1 MNTTNSKM
9 EVFEDMTILSLEQ
22 ATTLPYLTYRLAQ
35 DGMNVIRVEHPIY
48 GDPNRMVG
56 ENYLKEERMNAY
68 YLCINAGKKAI
79 TLNLAEEKGKDILKE
94 MITKLNVDI
103 FATNQLPRN
112 YDKLGVNY
120 ETLKRIKSD
129 IIWLGITGF
138 GPDINEAAYEP
149 ILEARSGLMEL
160 TGEPEGDPQSLGI
173 PLADMG
179 TSEHAYGLL
188 MKALLK
194 REKTGEGSRIDISM
208 LESATSWLTVPI
220 TLTAT
225 FEQKITRHG
234 NTHQF
239 FAPVSVFKTKNGY
252 VYIAVGND
260 RQWKA
265 MVDLPLFQSLDK
277 LEYEKNEGRINDVV
291 SLNQSISEILSTVT
305 SEELIK
311 LFNQIGLPISKIH
324 GISEVLDD
332 YLIKKTL
339 LKSRDSKSGLE
350 LTLAPPPFVTPFLE
364 DAKNTLSF
372 PPRFGEHN
380 MEIYCNMLGYPE
392 SDLAKFKEEGIV

>member
-1 MNTTNSKM
+1 M
-9 EVFEDMTILSLEQ
+9 EIFKDMTILSLEQ
-22 ATTLPYLTYRLAQ
+22 ATTLPYLTYKLAQ

-48 GDPNRMVG
+48 GDPNRMIG

-79 TLNLAEEKGKDILKE
+79 TLNLAEEKGKGLLKE
-94 MITKLNVDI
+94 LITKLKVNI

-112 YDKLGVNY
+112 YEKLGVDY
-120 ETLKRIKSD
+120 ETLKGIKAD
-129 IIWLGITGF
+129 IIWLGMTGF
-138 GPDINEAAYEP
+138 GPDSNEAAYEP
-149 ILEARSGLMEL
+149 ILEARSGLMDL
-160 TGEPEGDPQSLGI
+160 TGEADGNPQSLGI

-194 REKTGEGSRIDISM
+194 REKTGQGSRIDISM

-225 FEQKITRHG
+225 FNQKITRHG
-234 NTHQF
+234 NTHEF

-252 VYIAVGND
+252 VYMAVGND

-265 MVDLPLFQSLDK
+265 MVNCAIFQSLDK
-277 LEYEKNEGRINDVV
+277 PEYEKNAGRIQDVV
-291 SLNQSISEILSTVT
+291 NLNQSISEIVSTVT
-305 SEELIK
+305 SEEIIE
-311 LFNQIGLPISKIH
+311 LFNQIGLPISTIH
-324 GISEVLDD
+324 GISEVLEDP
-332 YLIKKTL
+332 LIKRRL
-339 LKSRDSKSGLE
+339 LKSKDSQSGFE
-350 LTLAPPPFVTPFLE
+350 LSLAPPPFVTEFMQ
-364 DAKNTLSF
+364 DSDNSLSF

-380 MEIYCNMLGYPE
+380 SEIYSTVLGYPD
-392 SDLAKFKEEGIV
+392 SDLATFKEKGII

>member
-1 MNTTNSKM
+1 M
-9 EVFEDMTILSLEQ
+9 ELFKDMTILSLEQ

-35 DGMNVIRVEHPIY
+35 DGMNVIRIEHPIY

-56 ENYLKEERMNAY
+56 ENYLKEERMNTY

-79 TLNLAEEKGKDILKE
+79 TLNLAEEKGNDILRE
-94 MITKLNVDI
+94 LFVKLNVDI

-112 YDKLGVNY
+112 YTKLGIDY
-120 ETLKRIKSD
+120 EALRGIKSD

-149 ILEARSGLMEL
+149 ILEARSGLMEV
-160 TGEPEGDPQSLGI
+160 TGEAEGDPQHLGI

-179 TSEHAYGLL
+179 TGEHAYGLL

-225 FEQKITRHG
+225 FDKKITRHG
-234 NTHQF
+234 NTHLF

-252 VYIAVGND
+252 VYVAVGND

-265 MVDLPLFQSLDK
+265 MVTLPLFESLDK
-277 LEYEKNEGRINDVV
+277 REYEKNEGRINDVV
-291 SLNQSISEILSTVT
+291 NLNQSISKIFSDVT

-311 LFNQIGLPISKIH
+311 IFNEIGLPIGKINS
-324 GISEVLDD
+324 IPEVLEDS
-332 YLIKKTL
+332 LIKRGL

-350 LTLAPPPFVTPFLE
+350 LTLAPAPYVTPFLE

-380 MEIYCNMLGYPE
+380 SEIYCNMLGYSQ
-392 SDLAKFKEEGIV
+392 SDLVKFKEEGVI

>member
-1 MNTTNSKM
+1 M
-9 EVFEDMTILSLEQ
+9 EIFKDMTILSLEQ

-56 ENYLKEERMNAY
+56 ENYLKEERMNTY

-79 TLNLAEEKGKDILKE
+79 TLNLAEEKGKEILRDL
-94 MITKLNVDI
+94 ITKLNVDI
-103 FATNQLPRN
+103 FATNQLSRN
-112 YDKLGVNY
+112 YAKLGVDY
-120 ETLKRIKSD
+120 EKLKGIKSD

-149 ILEARSGLMEL
+149 ILEARSGLMDI
-160 TGEPEGDPQSLGI
+160 TGEPEGEPQALGI

-179 TSEHAYGLL
+179 TSEHGYGLL

-225 FEQKITRHG
+225 FEKKITRHG

-239 FAPVSVFKTKNGY
+239 FSPVSVFKTKNGY

-265 MVDLPLFQSLDK
+265 MVSLPLFESLDK
-277 LEYEKNEGRINDVV
+277 PIYEKNEGRINDV
-291 SLNQSISEILSTVT
+291 SNLNRSISEIFSAIT
-305 SEELIK
+305 SEELIEQ
-311 LFNQIGLPISKIH
+311 FNQIGLPISKINS
-324 GISEVLDD
+324 ISEVLEDS
-332 YLIKKTL
+332 LIKRGL
-339 LKSRDSKSGLE
+339 LKSKDPKSGLE
-350 LTLAPPPFVTPFLE
+350 VTLAPPPFVTPFLK
-364 DAKNTLSF
+364 DFNNSLSF

-380 MEIYCNMLGYPE
+380 RELYCNMLGYSE
-392 SDLAKFKEEGIV
+392 SDLSMFNEKGII

>member
-1 MNTTNSKM
+1 M
-9 EVFEDMTILSLEQ
+9 EIFKDMTILSLEQ

-48 GDPNRMVG
+48 GDPNRMIG

-94 MITKLNVDI
+94 LVTKLKVDI

-112 YDKLGVNY
+112 YAKLGVDY
-120 ETLKRIKSD
+120 EKLKGIKSD

-149 ILEARSGLMEL
+149 ILEARSGLMDL
-160 TGEPEGDPQSLGI
+160 TGKPEGDPQSLGI

-188 MKALLK
+188 MKALLR
-194 REKTGEGSRIDISM
+194 REKTGQGSRIDISM

-225 FEQKITRHG
+225 FNQNITRHG

-265 MVDLPLFQSLDK
+265 MVNLPLFKSLDK
-277 LEYEKNEGRINDVV
+277 PEYEKNEGKINDVV
-291 SLNQSISEILSTVT
+291 NLNQSISEILSTVT
-305 SEELIK
+305 SEELID

-324 GISEVLDD
+324 GIPDVLEDP
-332 YLIKKTL
+332 LIKRRL
-339 LKSRDSKSGLE
+339 LKSRDSKSGLK
-350 LTLAPPPFVTPFLE
+350 LTLAPPPFVTPFLK
-364 DAKNTLSF
+364 DSDNTLSF

-380 MEIYCNMLGYPE
+380 SEIYSTMLGYPE
-392 SDLAKFKEEGIV
+392 SDLATFKEKGVI

>member
-1 MNTTNSKM
+1 M
-9 EVFEDMTILSLEQ
+9 EIFKDMTILSLEQ

-35 DGMNVIRVEHPIY
+35 DGMNVIRVEHPVY
-48 GDPNRMVG
+48 GDPNRMIG
-56 ENYLKEERMNAY
+56 ENYLKEERMYSY

-79 TLNLAEEKGKDILKE
+79 TLNLAEDKGGDILKE
-94 MITKLNVDI
+94 LILKLKVDI

-112 YDKLGVNY
+112 YTKLGVDY
-120 ETLKRIKSD
+120 DTLKEIKSD

-138 GPDINEAAYEP
+138 GPDSNEPAYEP
-149 ILEARSGLMEL
+149 ILQARSGLMDL
-160 TGEPEGDPQSLGI
+160 TGEPDDDPQQLGV

-194 REKTGEGSRIDISM
+194 RERTGQGSRIDISM
-208 LESATSWLTVPI
+208 FESATSWLTVPI
-220 TLTAT
+220 TITAT
-225 FEQKITRHG
+225 FGKKVTRSG
-234 NTHQF
+234 NTHKF

-265 MVDLPLFQSLDK
+265 MVNLPPFQSLDRE
-277 LEYEKNEGRINDVV
+277 EYEKNLGRINDVAN
-291 SLNQSISEILSTVT
+291 LNQSIGKIFAALT

-311 LFNQIGLPISKIH
+311 RFNEIGLPISKINAVP
-324 GISEVLDD
+324 EVLEDP
-332 YLIKKTL
+332 LIQGEL
-339 LKSRDSKSGLE
+339 LKSRDAQSGIE
-350 LTLAPPPFVTPFLE
+350 LTLAPPPFVTPFL
-364 DAKNTLSF
+364 KHSNNTLSF

-380 MEIYCNMLGYPE
+380 SEIYCTVLDYSE
-392 SDLAKFKEEGIV
+392 SDLIDFKEKGII

>member
-1 MNTTNSKM
+1 M
-9 EVFEDMTILSLEQ
+9 EIFKDMTVLSLEQ

-35 DGMNVIRVEHPIY
+35 DGMNVIRIEHPIY

-56 ENYLKEERMNAY
+56 ENYLKEERMNGY

-94 MITKLNVDI
+94 LIITLKVDI

-112 YDKLGVNY
+112 YAKLGVDY
-120 ETLKRIKSD
+120 LKLKGIKSD

-138 GPDINEAAYEP
+138 GPDSNEPAYEP
-149 ILEARSGLMEL
+149 ILEARSGLMDL
-160 TGEPEGDPQSLGI
+160 TGEPDGDPQYIGI

-179 TSEHAYGLL
+179 TSEHAFGLL

-194 REKTGEGSRIDISM
+194 REMIGEGSKIDISM
-208 LESATSWLTVPI
+208 LESSASWLTVPI

-225 FEQKITRHG
+225 FDEKITRTG

-239 FAPVSVFKTKNGY
+239 FAPVSAFKTKNGY
-252 VYIAVGND
+252 VYMAVGND

-265 MVDLPLFQSLDK
+265 IVKLPLFQSLDK
-277 LEYEKNEGRINDVV
+277 PEYEKNEGRINDARN
-291 SLNQSISEILSTVT
+291 LNKSINKISSTIT

-311 LFNQIGLPISKIH
+311 VFNQIGVPISRIK
-324 GISEVLDD
+324 GVPEVLKDP
-332 YLIKKTL
+332 LIKRRL
-339 LKSRDSKSGLE
+339 LKSMDSKSGLE
-350 LTLAPPPFVTPFLE
+350 LTLAPPPFVTPFLKYS
-364 DAKNTLSF
+364 DNTLSF

-380 MEIYCNMLGYPE
+380 MEIYCNLLGYPE
-392 SDLAKFKEEGIV
+392 SDLDSFKENGII

>member
-1 MNTTNSKM
+1 M
-9 EVFEDMTILSLEQ
+9 ELFEDMTILSLEQ

-35 DGMNVIRVEHPIY
+35 DGMNVIRVEHPVY
-48 GDPNRMVG
+48 GDPNRMIG
-56 ENYLKEERMNAY
+56 ENILKEERMNSY

-79 TLNLAEEKGKDILKE
+79 TLNLAEDKGGDIFKELILKL
-94 MITKLNVDI
+94 KVDI

-112 YDKLGVNY
+112 YAKLGVDY
-120 ETLKRIKSD
+120 DTLKEIKSD

-138 GPDINEAAYEP
+138 GPDSNEPAYEP
-149 ILEARSGLMEL
+149 ILQARSGLMDL
-160 TGEPEGDPQSLGI
+160 TGEPDGDPQQLGI

-194 REKTGEGSRIDISM
+194 RERTGQGSRIDISM

-220 TLTAT
+220 TMTAA
-225 FEQKITRHG
+225 FGKKVTRSG
-234 NTHQF
+234 NTHKF

-252 VYIAVGND
+252 LYIAVGND

-265 MVDLPLFQSLDK
+265 MVNLPPFQSLDRE
-277 LEYEKNEGRINDVV
+277 EYEKNLGRINDVAN
-291 SLNQSISEILSTVT
+291 LNKSIGKIFATLT

-311 LFNQIGLPISKIH
+311 RFNEIGLPISKINAVP
-324 GISEVLDD
+324 EVLEDP
-332 YLIKKTL
+332 LIKGEL
-339 LKSRDSKSGLE
+339 LKSRDAQSGIE
-350 LTLAPPPFVTPFLE
+350 LTLAPPPFVTPFL
-364 DAKNTLSF
+364 KHSNKSLSF

-380 MEIYCNMLGYPE
+380 
-392 SDLAKFKEEGIV
+392 S

>member
-1 MNTTNSKM
+1 M
-9 EVFEDMTILSLEQ
+9 EIFKDMTILSLEQ

-48 GDPNRMVG
+48 GDPNRMIG
-56 ENYLKEERMNAY
+56 ENYLKEERMNTY

-79 TLNLAEEKGKDILKE
+79 TLNLAEEKGKGLLKE
-94 MITKLNVDI
+94 LITKLKVDI

-112 YDKLGVNY
+112 YAKLGVDY
-120 ETLKRIKSD
+120 ETLKGMKAN
-129 IIWLGITGF
+129 IIWLGMTGF
-138 GPDINEAAYEP
+138 GPDSNEAAYEP
-149 ILEARSGLMEL
+149 ILEARSGLMDL
-160 TGEPEGDPQSLGI
+160 TGEADGNPQSLGI

-194 REKTGEGSRIDISM
+194 REKTGQGSRIDISM

-225 FEQKITRHG
+225 FNQKITRHG
-234 NTHQF
+234 NTHEF

-252 VYIAVGND
+252 VYMAVGND

-265 MVDLPLFQSLDK
+265 MINCSLFKSLDK
-277 LEYEKNEGRINDVV
+277 PEYEKNEGRIQDVV
-291 SLNQSISEILSTVT
+291 NLNQSISEIVSTVT
-305 SEELIK
+305 SEELIA
-311 LFNQIGLPISKIH
+311 LFNQIGLPISTIN
-324 GISEVLDD
+324 GIPEVLEDP
-332 YLIKKTL
+332 LIKRRL
-339 LKSRDSKSGLE
+339 LASRDSKSGLE
-350 LTLAPPPFVTPFLE
+350 LTLAPPPFVTQFMK
-364 DAKNTLSF
+364 DSNNTLPF

-380 MEIYCNMLGYPE
+380 SEIYSTVLSYPD
-392 SDLAKFKEEGIV
+392 SDLAIFKEKGII

>member
-1 MNTTNSKM
+1 MKL
-9 EVFEDMTILSLEQ
+9 FDDMTVLSLEQ

-35 DGMNVIRVEHPIY
+35 DGMNVIRVEHPIH

-56 ENYLKEERMNAY
+56 ENYLQEEKMNAY

-79 TLNLAEEKGKDILKE
+79 TLNLAEEQGKDILR
-94 MITKLNVDI
+94 KLIMEAKVDI
-103 FATNQLPRN
+103 FATNQLPKN
-112 YDKLGVNY
+112 YGKLEIDY
-120 ETLKRIKSD
+120 AALKDIKSD

-149 ILEARSGLMEL
+149 ILEARSGLMDV
-160 TGEPEGDPQSLGI
+160 TGDPEGDPQHLGI

-194 REKTGEGSRIDISM
+194 RQMTGEGSRIDVSM

-225 FEQKITRHG
+225 FDEQLTRHG

-239 FAPVSVFKTKNGY
+239 FAPVSVFETKDGH

-265 MVDLPLFQSLDK
+265 LVGLTLFQSLDK
-277 LEYEKNEGRINDVV
+277 PEHEKNEGRIRDVV
-291 SLNQSISEILSTVT
+291 NLNQSISKIFSTIT
-305 SEELIK
+305 SEELIR
-311 LFNQIGLPISKIH
+311 LFNEIGVPISKIKGVH
-324 GISEVLDD
+324 EVLEDP
-332 YLIKKTL
+332 LIKRRL
-339 LKSRDSKSGLE
+339 LRSRDSRSGLE

-364 DAKNTLSF
+364 DSDNSLSF

-380 MEIYCNMLGYPE
+380 REIYGIMLGYAE
-392 SDLAKFKEEGIV
+392 RDLTKFKERGVI

>member
-1 MNTTNSKM
+1 MGLFN
-9 EVFEDMTILSLEQ
+9 DMTILSLEQ

-35 DGMNVIRVEHPIY
+35 DGMHVIRVEHPLY

-56 ENYLKEERMNAY
+56 ENYLKEEKMNAY

-79 TLNLAEEKGKDILKE
+79 TLNLAEEQGRDILR
-94 MITKLNVDI
+94 KLIIEAKVDI
-103 FATNQLPRN
+103 FATNQLPKN
-112 YDKLGVNY
+112 YSKLGIDY
-120 ETLKRIKSD
+120 EELKDIKSD

-138 GPDINEAAYEP
+138 GSDSNEAAYEP
-149 ILEARSGLMEL
+149 ILEARSGLMDL
-160 TGEPEGDPQSLGI
+160 TGDQEGDPQHLGI

-225 FEQKITRHG
+225 FDEQVTRHG

-239 FAPVSVFKTKNGY
+239 FAPVSVFETKDGHVY
-252 VYIAVGND
+252 VAVGND

-265 MVDLPLFQSLDK
+265 MVDLTLFQSLDRP
-277 LEYEKNEGRINDVV
+277 EYEKNEGRIRDVV
-291 SLNQSISEILSTVT
+291 NLNQSIGKIFSAIT

-311 LFNQIGLPISKIH
+311 LFNEIGIPVSKIK
-324 GISEVLDD
+324 GVPEVLEDP
-332 YLIKKTL
+332 LINRRL
-339 LKSRDSKSGLE
+339 LRSRDPKSGLD
-350 LTLAPPPFVTPFLE
+350 LTLAPPPSVTPFLKGS
-364 DAKNTLSF
+364 DNRVSF

-380 MEIYCNMLGYPE
+380 REIYGTMLGYAE
-392 SDLAKFKEEGIV
+392 RDLSKFKEKGVI

>member
-1 MNTTNSKM
+1 MKLFN
-9 EVFEDMTILSLEQ
+9 DMTILSLEQ

-35 DGMNVIRVEHPIY
+35 DGMDVIRVEHPVY
-48 GDPNRMVG
+48 GDPNRMIG
-56 ENYLKEERMNAY
+56 ENYLKEERMHCY
-68 YLCINAGKKAI
+68 YLCINSGKKAI
-79 TLNLAEEKGKDILKE
+79 TLNLAEEKGKEIFRELIVKC
-94 MITKLNVDI
+94 TVDI

-112 YDKLGVNY
+112 YGKLGVDY
-120 ETLKRIKSD
+120 ETLKAIKSD
-129 IIWLGITGF
+129 IIWLGMTGF

-149 ILEARSGLMEL
+149 VLEARSGLMDL
-160 TGEPEGDPQSLGI
+160 TGEPDGEPQSLGI

-188 MKALLK
+188 MKALFK

-208 LESATSWLTVPI
+208 LESATSWLTVAT

-225 FEQKITRHG
+225 FHEKVTRSG

-265 MVDLPLFQSLDK
+265 FASLPQFQFLDK
-277 LEYEKNEGRINDVV
+277 AEYEKNEGRIHDVGN
-291 SLNQSISEILSTVT
+291 LNKSISEIFETRT
-305 SEELIK
+305 SEELIEQ
-311 LFNQIGLPISKIH
+311 FNEIGLPISKIKT
-324 GISEVLDD
+324 ISEVLDD
-332 YLIKKTL
+332 PLIKRRL

-350 LTLAPPPFVTPFLE
+350 LTLAPAPFVTPFLDE
-364 DAKNTLSF
+364 SNNTLSF

-380 MEIYCNMLGYPE
+380 REIYCDILGYPE
-392 SDLAKFKEEGIV
+392 GDVTRFKEEGVI